1 MTSRKFCYLVVTK
14 HVLPQKQRLPY
25 PSVKVEKVHC
35 VCLTTAIPYTYFPQL
50 CKGASTVC
58 ITKIPETTKFQE
70 HLSGQLQGT
79 YAGLTMS
86 LEWLKLHPSDTT
98 HWSFCQFFFQKIWAL
113 SVISAFYC
121 NTSTRETR
129 LMQMLCRASR
139 ATFTDLLYLTTQQLK
154 WDIRGQRHFWG
165 RWILLDWRKR

>member
-98 HWSFCQFFFQKIWAL
+98 HWSFCQFFFKNL
-113 SVISAFYC
+113 S
-121 NTSTRETR
+121 
-129 LMQMLCRASR
+129 
-139 ATFTDLLYLTTQQLK
+139 TFCDFCFLLQHKHKGDQIDADVVAGLPEPP
-154 WDIRGQRHFWG
+154 
-165 RWILLDWRKR
+165 LLIYYT